1 MLKPPDFI
9 IIGAMRAGTT
19 SLAERLARH
28 PEIGMSR
35 LKETDFFIEEKNF
48 SRGYKWYQSLFPCG
62 KRILG
67 EASPNYTKGDV
78 FKGVPARI
86 RAMRPDVKLI
96 YVVRDPVDRFCSHYT
111 HSCLVHG
118 GLSAPDEIFN
128 EREGAHVL
136 ASSMYYR
143 QVSAFLEVFSRSQL
157 KIIDFDDFV
166 SSPDTILADI
176 CTFLGVDST
185 REFAWAEKTNSA
197 EALAMTPTWAL
208 RISQHQAITGL
219 KAAMP
224 ASLRSSM
231 KHMLSRAFDAQ
242 RETPPIPQDTRE
254 RVRDAVA
261 DDANRFRTLTGRAF
275 ANWSV

>member
-19 SLAERLARH
+19 SLAERLGRH

-48 SRGYKWYQSLFPCG
+48 SRGYKWYQSLFPSG

-86 RAMRPDVKLI
+86 CTVRPDVKLI

-118 GLSAPDEIFN
+118 GLSAPEDIFN

-143 QVSAFLEVFSRSQL
+143 QISAFLEVFPQNQL
-157 KIIDFDDFV
+157 KIIDFDDLV
-166 SSPDTILADI
+166 DSPDATLADI
-176 CTFLGVDST
+176 CAFLDVEHT
-185 REFAWAEKTNSA
+185 RELAWAEKTNSA
-197 EALAMTPTWAL
+197 QSLSMTPAWAL
-208 RISQHQAITGL
+208 RISQHQAITGF

-224 ASLRSSM
+224 ASIRSSM
-231 KHMLSRAFDAQ
+231 KHMLSHAFGAQ
-242 RETPPIPQDTRE
+242 RATSPIPQDIRE

-261 DDANRFRTLTGRAF
+261 YDVGRFRALTGRAF

>member
-35 LKETDFFIEEKNF
+35 LKETDFFIQEKNF
-48 SRGYKWYQSLFPCG
+48 SRGYKWYRSLFPSG

-86 RAMRPDVKLI
+86 HTMRPDVKLI

-118 GLSAPDEIFN
+118 GLTPPEDIFN
-128 EREGAHVL
+128 DREGAHVL

-143 QVSAFLEVFSRSQL
+143 QVSVFLEVFPQSQL
-157 KIIDFDDFV
+157 KIIDFDDLV
-166 SSPDTILADI
+166 SSPHTTFADI
-176 CTFLGVDST
+176 CAFLDVDHM
-185 REFAWAEKTNSA
+185 REFAWMEKTNSA
-197 EALAMTPTWAL
+197 QSLSMTPAWAL
-208 RISQHQAITGL
+208 RISQHQAITGF

-231 KHMLSRAFDAQ
+231 KHMLSRAFGVQ
-242 RETPPIPQDTRE
+242 RKTPPIPQDTRE

-261 DDANRFRTLTGRAF
+261 DDASRFRALTGRAF